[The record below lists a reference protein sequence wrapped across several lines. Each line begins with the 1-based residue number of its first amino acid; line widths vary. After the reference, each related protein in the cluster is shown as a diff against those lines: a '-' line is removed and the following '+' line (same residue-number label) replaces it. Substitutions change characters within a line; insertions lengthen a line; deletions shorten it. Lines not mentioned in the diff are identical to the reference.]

1 MFVKTRILEGVLIQ
15 ALGSDDNKAVNK
27 PILSERKSVI
37 CDLIFPQTQTL
48 LAVVDGVVVS
58 KLAIIGELDRML
70 VRFAEQRHPL
80 SVCLARLDQLVV
92 L

>member
-58 KLAIIGELDRML
+58 KLAIIGIEGLMQGKYNRVQDL
-70 VRFAEQRHPL
+70 WDDILEA
-80 SVCLARLDQLVV
+80 LDQ
-92 L
+92 